1 MTSKGRNSKGKA
13 AIRKAEVG
21 KDTNITMC
29 SDLSIL
35 SESILSKAKA
45 DTIFDPKNYPKLFI
59 RGKSV
64 KLWFTNII

>member
-13 AIRKAEVG
+13 AIRKAQVG

-35 SESILSKAKA
+35 MEIDKEK
-45 DTIFDPKNYPKLFI
+45 DKEKDPPGLATRRKK
-59 RGKSV
+59 
-64 KLWFTNII
+64 